1 MHKSR
6 NLTNIVFLFA
16 TSGKDVRLYNKTI
29 SYCHM
34 KKSIIYTGTG
44 DKGTTS
50 LVGER
55 VSKAH
60 QRIESYGTVDEL
72 NSFIGLLITSLEEK
86 ADQDFLLFIQHKLF
100 TIGSYLATDQE
111 NTELKVESKVMPETI
126 TRIEREIDRLDNE
139 LPKMRN
145 FILPGGSRPA
155 SLAHVCRTVCRR
167 AERQIYRLAET
178 IPVEEPV
185 LVFINRLSD
194 YLFVLARKECIRNN
208 GKEII
213 WDYTCI

>member
-1 MHKSR
+1 MSYEKEHYIHRGRRQGK
-6 NLTNIVFLFA
+6 IAFLLRIF
-16 TSGKDVRLYNKTI
+16 T
-29 SYCHM
+29 C
-34 KKSIIYTGTG
+34 G

-50 LVGER
+50 LVGGER

>member
-1 MHKSR
+1 
-6 NLTNIVFLFA
+6 
-16 TSGKDVRLYNKTI
+16 
-29 SYCHM
+29 M

-50 LVGER
+50 LVGGER

-111 NTELKVESKVMPETI
+111 KTQLKPASII
-126 TRIEREIDRLDNE
+126 TLEDIERIEQEIDKLDEQLPE
-139 LPKMRN
+139 LCA
-145 FILPGGSRPA
+145 FIIPGGSRGA
-155 SLAHVCRTVCRR
+155 AVCHVCRTICRR
-167 AERQIYRLAET
+167 AERRILT
-178 IPVEEPV
+178 
-185 LVFINRLSD
+185 
-194 YLFVLARKECIRNN
+194 
-208 GKEII
+208 
-213 WDYTCI
+213 

>member
-1 MHKSR
+1 
-6 NLTNIVFLFA
+6 
-16 TSGKDVRLYNKTI
+16 
-29 SYCHM
+29 M

-50 LVGER
+50 LVGGER

-139 LPKMRN
+139 LPKMLWHMCAGQSADGPNAR
-145 FILPGGSRPA
+145 S
-155 SLAHVCRTVCRR
+155 TVWQ
-167 AERQIYRLAET
+167 RQFRLK
-178 IPVEEPV
+178 
-185 LVFINRLSD
+185 NLSWF
-194 YLFVLARKECIRNN
+194 L
-208 GKEII
+208 
-213 WDYTCI
+213 

>member
-1 MHKSR
+1 
-6 NLTNIVFLFA
+6 
-16 TSGKDVRLYNKTI
+16 
-29 SYCHM
+29 M

-50 LVGER
+50 LVGGER

-111 NTELKVESKVMPETI
+111 NTELKEESKVMPETI

-145 FILPGGSRPA
+145 FILPGGQGLSDDSCA
-155 SLAHVCRTVCRR
+155 A
-167 AERQIYRLAET
+167 YRLGGGCAGQSAGVPNARST
-178 IPVEEPV
+178 VWQRQ
-185 LVFINRLSD
+185 FRLKNLSWF
-194 YLFVLARKECIRNN
+194 L
-208 GKEII
+208 
-213 WDYTCI
+213 

>member
-1 MHKSR
+1 
-6 NLTNIVFLFA
+6 
-16 TSGKDVRLYNKTI
+16 
-29 SYCHM
+29 
-34 KKSIIYTGTG
+34 
-44 DKGTTS
+44 
-50 LVGER
+50 
-55 VSKAH
+55 
-60 QRIESYGTVDEL
+60 
-72 NSFIGLLITSLEEK
+72 
-86 ADQDFLLFIQHKLF
+86 
-100 TIGSYLATDQE
+100 
-111 NTELKVESKVMPETI
+111 MPETI

-145 FILPGGSRPA
+145 FVLPGGSRSA

-185 LVFINRLSD
+185 LVFMNRLSD

>member
-1 MHKSR
+1 
-6 NLTNIVFLFA
+6 
-16 TSGKDVRLYNKTI
+16 
-29 SYCHM
+29 M
-34 KKSIIYTGTG
+34 KKSLIYTRTG

-50 LVGER
+50 LVGGQR

-72 NSFIGLLITSLEEK
+72 NSIIGLLMTALENQEDK
-86 ADQDFLLFIQHKLF
+86 DFLSFIQHKLF

-111 NTELKVESKVMPETI
+111 TTELKIESKVTPESI
-126 TRIEREIDRLDNE
+126 TRIENEIDRIDDT
-139 LPKMRN
+139 LPRLKA
-145 FILPGGSRPA
+145 FVLPGGCRSA

-178 IPVEEPV
+178 NLVEEPV
-185 LVFINRLSD
+185 LVFMNRLSD
-194 YLFVLARKECIRNN
+194 YLFVLARKECIHIN
-208 GKEII
+208 GQEII